1 MKTYEDYIKQK
12 EKLDDI
18 EQKMFD
24 EMSELIISMRKYI
37 GSNIIFDQY
46 VDWGDGIRQ
55 VQIVNNWPWIHICE
69 VSMYNNNDN
78 IFTVRKSGIFERDN
92 ILKKENLDKL
102 KRTKQLIP
110 LYKYF
115 FSKEMKQWI
124 ESKKM
129 DLL

>member
-69 VSMYNNNDN
+69 VSMYN